1 MLSIVSAAS
10 AFAPPAAD
18 GAAFARSMVS
28 TITWGTLTTSST
40 RSSGTNLG
48 TAFGN
53 PYSIADVG
61 GVPYVYASGLDASAT
76 DLFGMPSS
84 SPLCTLTLSQAT
96 MQHAN
101 GTAVFSACGAPLPAL
116 KRDPRMFLC
125 AVPEVCLRPGGRDRH
140 SARRPREPALRPP
153 CAHGLY
159 GQPHLRSG
167 RGEGGTCGALRPP
180 SILFAPVRLPVQ
192 RVKGRGGACRGEA
205 GGRGGERRRD
215 GGGEGLTHYRAF
227 AAAYRRPAGHG
238 FFVAKLKLTGLWL
251 IDRYG
256 GAATISPTDYFSA
269 AGTAAALPAVSKPA
283 PAALSAVSAAAAAV
297 SAAVVAA
304 ASAAAAPAPVPRG
317 ETAEAPPW
325 FSDKAATARWM
336 VQNLQVHLTLTL
348 TLTLTPTLTPT
359 PTPTPTLT
367 LTLTQPQP

>member
-1 MLSIVSAAS
+1 MET
-10 AFAPPAAD
+10 
-18 GAAFARSMVS
+18 R
-28 TITWGTLTTSST
+28 T
-40 RSSGTNLG
+40 RSQMWGECPTCMRRVWTRPRPTCLACRAPRLSAPSPCPRRRCST
-48 TAFGN
+48 
-53 PYSIADVG
+53 PM
-61 GVPYVYASGLDASAT
+61 GLQ
-76 DLFGMPSS
+76 
-84 SPLCTLTLSQAT
+84 CSQL
-96 MQHAN
+96 
-101 GTAVFSACGAPLPAL
+101 AVRHSQPL
-116 KRDPRMFLC
+116 KRSPRMFLC
-125 AVPEVCLRPGGRDRH
+125 AVPDVCLRPGGRDRH

-192 RVKGRGGACRGEA
+192 RVKGRGRACRGEA

-215 GGGEGLTHYRAF
+215 GGGEGLTHYRAL

-304 ASAAAAPAPVPRG
+304 AAAVAAPAPVPRG

-359 PTPTPTLT
+359 PTPT
-367 LTLTQPQP
+367 QPQPQPNPNPNPKPKPKP